1 MEATASVL
9 PSDHQRRL
17 QTRLEQNRQ
26 QFMIAFDLAQEMMV
40 RGSHKIISDPVYQRR
55 YGEPLLS
62 MAFCLVQMAELH
74 LEQAR
79 EPLDPLLI
87 QPSDSLSAPLA
98 SGRAPGGGM
107 EEHEYRALRRLAGS

>member
-74 LEQAR
+74 LEGAAR
-79 EPLDPLLI
+79 SPPNPAERLPFCSPRFGAC
-87 QPSDSLSAPLA
+87 S
-98 SGRAPGGGM
+98 RWRNGG
-107 EEHEYRALRRLAGS
+107 A